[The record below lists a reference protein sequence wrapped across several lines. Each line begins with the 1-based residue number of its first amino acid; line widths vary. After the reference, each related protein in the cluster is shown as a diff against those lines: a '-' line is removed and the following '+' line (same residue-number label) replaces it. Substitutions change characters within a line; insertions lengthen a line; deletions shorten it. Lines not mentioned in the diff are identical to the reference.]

1 MNVTSRLSAAILPFL
16 LFPACA
22 SGDAIGEADYDP
34 SPEFEQADN
43 DLLASSN
50 QLDVFIINNDAAK
63 ETVLAYKRNGNK
75 LALSGV
81 FPTGGLG
88 TGAGLGSQGALAL
101 DAGGRYLYAV
111 NAGSNEISVF
121 EVMREHLVLRD
132 IVPSGG
138 VRPVSLSVHEDLL
151 YVVNAGTAE
160 MPTNVQGFRISDGLL
175 VAMPGAMSGLSEDEV
190 APGQI
195 GFNPDGSLLIVTE
208 KNTNRITTF
217 PVTADGSLGAPTIT
231 ASSGETP
238 FGFAVTAANR
248 LFIAEAFGG
257 AEGKSAV
264 SSYELD
270 AGYPVSIS
278 GSVPT
283 QQTAACW
290 LVASS
295 DGRQVY
301 TTNAGSDN
309 LSAYS
314 TKHGMLSLLQPD
326 GVGAVAGDG
335 PIDLDFD
342 ARSRWLYVLNG
353 RDDSVSVYTRS
364 YDGALTLMSTL
375 TGVPAATV
383 GLVAR

>member
-22 SGDAIGEADYDP
+22 STDAIDGAELSDT
-34 SPEFEQADN
+34 PEFEQSDN
-43 DLLASSN
+43 ELLGASS

-63 ETVLAYKRNGNK
+63 ETVLAYKRVGNK
-75 LALSGV
+75 LSFSGA

-88 TGAGLGSQGALAL
+88 SGGGLGSQGALVL
-101 DAGGRYLYAV
+101 DSSGRYLYAV

-121 EVMREHLVLRD
+121 EVTREYLVLRD

-138 VRPVSLSVHEDLL
+138 VRPVSLSVHDDLL
-151 YVVNAGTAE
+151 YVVNAGSAE
-160 MPTNVQGFRISDGLL
+160 MPSNVQGFHAMDGQLA
-175 VAMPGAMSGLSEDEV
+175 VMPEATSGLSEDEV

-195 GFNPDGSLLIVTE
+195 GFSRDGELLIVTE
-208 KNTNRITTF
+208 KNTNRLTTF
-217 PVTADGSLGAPTIT
+217 SVNDDGSLGAPTVT
-231 ASSGETP
+231 TSSGETP
-238 FGFAVTAANR
+238 FGFEVTASNH
-248 LFIAEAFGG
+248 LFVAEAFGG

-264 SSYELD
+264 SSYDLD
-270 AGYPVSIS
+270 AGYPVLIS

-283 QQTAACW
+283 LQTAACW

-309 LSAYS
+309 LSAYA
-314 TKHGMLSLLQPD
+314 TKNGGLSLLQPD

-353 RDDSVSVYTRS
+353 RDDTVSVYTRS
-364 YDGALTLMSTL
+364 PSGSLATMSTL
-375 TGVPAATV
+375 SGLPMNTV
-383 GLVAR
+383 GLAAR